1 MATVTKKIDTLPAME
16 LTVANNDK
24 LVMLDVDQSAV
35 DMTKLMT
42 MSQIPISLPAQLAES
57 VVENA
62 AIANDAVRT
71 SKIKDAN
78 VTLAKIEKS
87 LNAYVLGNKAS
98 HATTPDGVVEISP
111 SAANQVLL
119 GSTGTTNTVDF
130 GKVTVNHIGN
140 ISARTVIGN
149 ATNASAAPTAI
160 AANTDGYVLRR
171 SGDTIGFG
179 KVKAA
184 GIDSMT
190 SAQLKAIVSDET
202 GSGALV
208 FGTSPTIGTATLN
221 SPTLVTPA
229 LGTPASG
236 TLTNCTGLPAAGI
249 ASMTS
254 AQLAARVTDETG
266 TGKLVFATSPTLVTP
281 ALGTP
286 ASGTLTNCTGLPST
300 GIVAMTSA
308 DLAARVTDETGSGK
322 LVFATSPTLV
332 TPALGT
338 PSSGVL
344 TNCTGLPTTGLA
356 NKAVTE
362 AKLGAIKRMIMIP
375 VFGLEDAV
383 IVKNFTRIMA
393 WHPGLAGHVVTGAW
407 AALLGAV
414 SSSGSVGINLINAG
428 GTMCSISIPSSAW
441 SAQSGTISTSLDDIA
456 SLATFS
462 VNVTASGSG
471 AIGLTIY
478 LEVTG

>member
-1 MATVTKKIDTLPAME
+1 MADPITKKIDTLPAMTD
-16 LTVANNDK
+16 TVANNDK
-24 LVMLDVDQSAV
+24 LIMLDVTASAV
-35 DMTKLMT
+35 DMTKLIT
-42 MSQIPISLPAQLAES
+42 MSQIPISLPTQLGPN

-62 AIANDAVRT
+62 AIDDDAVQAT
-71 SKIKDAN
+71 KIKDYN
-78 VTLAKIEKS
+78 VPIAKLAKSTGPFVMGRSNATATQAIEEIKPTLA
-87 LNAYVLGNKAS
+87 N
-98 HATTPDGVVEISP
+98 T
-111 SAANQVLL
+111 VLL
-119 GSTGTTNTVDF
+119 GSATTTSY
-130 GKVTVNHIGN
+130 GKVTVNHIDS
-140 ISARTVIGN
+140 IAARTVIGN
-149 ATNASAAPTAI
+149 ATNAAAAPTAI
-160 AANTDGYVLRR
+160 AAGTDGYVLRR

-208 FGTSPTIGTATLN
+208 F
-221 SPTLVTPA
+221 
-229 LGTPASG
+229 
-236 TLTNCTGLPAAGI
+236 
-249 ASMTS
+249 
-254 AQLAARVTDETG
+254 
-266 TGKLVFATSPTLVTP
+266 
-281 ALGTP
+281 
-286 ASGTLTNCTGLPST
+286 
-300 GIVAMTSA
+300 
-308 DLAARVTDETGSGK
+308 
-322 LVFATSPTLV
+322 ATSPTLV

-344 TNCTGLPTTGLA
+344 TNCTGLPTTGLVD
-356 NKAVTE
+356 KAVTE

-428 GTMCSISIPSSAW
+428 GTMCSISIPASAW

>member
-208 FGTSPTIGTATLN
+208 FGTSPTIETATL
-221 SPTLVTPA
+221 
-229 LGTPASG
+229 
-236 TLTNCTGLPAAGI
+236 
-249 ASMTS
+249 
-254 AQLAARVTDETG
+254 
-266 TGKLVFATSPTLVTP
+266 
-281 ALGTP
+281 
-286 ASGTLTNCTGLPST
+286 
-300 GIVAMTSA
+300 
-308 DLAARVTDETGSGK
+308 
-322 LVFATSPTLV
+322 TSPTLV

-344 TNCTGLPTTGLA
+344 TNCTIKRTVLVPLFGWDDLVVSRTFTNVMRWAFTLNGHTVTNVRA
-356 NKAVTE
+356 AVATPGS
-362 AKLGAIKRMIMIP
+362 ATGAIT
-375 VFGLEDAV
+375 VE
-383 IVKNFTRIMA
+383 VKNNDTSMKT
-393 WHPGLAGHVVTGAW
+393 L
-407 AALLGAV
+407 
-414 SSSGSVGINLINAG
+414 
-428 GTMCSISIPSSAW
+428 SI
-441 SAQSGTISTSLDDIA
+441 
-456 SLATFS
+456 
-462 VNVTASGSG
+462 GSG
-471 AIGLTIY
+471 AVASSTYSVTSVNSVVTDNPVTVVVTYGGTTAKGLTLY